1 MKKRVLGMLLV
12 LVMFVS
18 LVPVSVLA
26 YPSAYSLPALTGN
39 QAADTANIAK
49 SQLGYSGANGTE
61 YGAWWNGVTNWGV
74 DYTYSGWCA
83 MFVCW
88 CANKAGAGLGIAY
101 DKNGASPEL
110 LFSWLKNN
118 AQYCT
123 SFSKQPT
130 AGDFVF
136 FGYGSN
142 TAHVAIVTSFDSS
155 SNRVYFVG
163 GNQGYSSG
171 GEVTSSSCSWASG
184 ADWGGQTILGYGRP
198 NYGGSSS
205 SGPSTPSLSVSER
218 TTHEYRVTI
227 PANYILKNYTSET
240 DTNAQSKNYVLARDS
255 AYRLACEEKVVLSDG
270 TVRYKWLS
278 GDTPPKTLWF
288 NYDSSIMSVSPKH
301 NYDDYGYEAAHPH
314 KYYYK
319 CSCGDYY
326 YTGETAT
333 VSSCSKCYP
342 AEANVKLYDG
352 YGYMWDK
359 SAAEIGKNYTLPYS
373 YPEKSG
379 YYFCGWSYEQYDDE
393 YDLRPGDKIKVESDI
408 SLYPVYVSHSKATS
422 GDVVFIYDIS
432 DFDDTNYNVQKK
444 TVSTETRVDNSYWTS
459 WSDYRT
465 DRIYE
470 SSNVEV
476 RTKLMYRYYYF
487 LCPYCGAHEP
497 FWGTSDCGQT
507 IPSSAWHETWST
519 VPYSE
524 SNYKTFSYTSSKYY
538 TTSIGDGQLWCFSSG
553 NLNDD
558 YDGAIDATGSASVV
572 ETGYS
577 YREYI
582 ESYTTKTTS
591 RTGYII
597 TPAHTHSY
605 TSSVTSPTCT
615 SGGYTTYTCSC
626 GDSYTGSYTDALGHN
641 YANGVCTRCG
651 AKDPNYVPPKV
662 SFTDVSTA
670 DYCYDAVQWAVANG
684 ITNGTGNNTFSPDK
698 SCSRA
703 EVVTFLWRAAGE
715 PSASATVN
723 FTDVKP
729 TDYFYKAVQWAV
741 ENKITTGAGN
751 NTFLPNNICTRSQ
764 VVTFL
769 WRANGS
775 PIVSGGGFADVA
787 SSAYYCDAVRWA
799 VSGKITTG
807 TGNGQFSPD
816 ALCTRGQVV
825 TFLFRAK

>member
-1 MKKRVLGMLLV
+1 MKKRVLSLLLV
-12 LVMFVS
+12 LVMIVS
-18 LVPVSVLA
+18 LAPISALAESNVQQIYNYLTGTMGMNSAAACGVLA
-26 YPSAYSLPALTGN
+26 NIERESSFNPHAECVDTNGLTSYGICQWNGDRYTALKNYCSSRGYDYTTLSGQLKYLQYELEGGEAYAYSLIRN
-39 QAADTANIAK
+39 VDNSADGAYTA
-49 SQLGYSGANGTE
+49 GY
-61 YGAWWNGVTNWGV
+61 NWAQYFERCAQYWDGV
-74 DYTYSGWCA
+74 DQFAVRAASA
-83 MFVCW
+83 R
-88 CANKAGAGLGIAY
+88 
-101 DKNGASPEL
+101 DKYWPI
-110 LFSWLKNN
+110 
-118 AQYCT
+118 
-123 SFSKQPT
+123 
-130 AGDFVF
+130 
-136 FGYGSN
+136 YGN
-142 TAHVAIVTSFDSS
+142 
-155 SNRVYFVG
+155 
-163 GNQGYSSG
+163 
-171 GEVTSSSCSWASG
+171 
-184 ADWGGQTILGYGRP
+184 
-198 NYGGSSS
+198 GGS
-205 SGPSTPSLSVSER
+205 STPSLSVSER

-240 DTNAQSKNYVLARDS
+240 DTNAQSKNYVLARDES
-255 AYRLACEEKVVLSDG
+255 YRLACEEKVVLSDG

-326 YTGETAT
+326 YTGGTAT

-352 YGYMWDK
+352 YGYSWD
-359 SAAEIGKNYTLPYS
+359 STDVEIGQKYTLPYS
-373 YPEKSG
+373 YPEKDG
-379 YYFCGWSYEQYDDE
+379 YYFCGWSNSRYADD
-393 YDLRPGDKIKVESDI
+393 YAYRPGDRIKVESAI
-408 SLYPVYVSHSKATS
+408 SLYPVYVSHSKAIS
-422 GDVVFIYDIS
+422 GDTVFIYDIS
-432 DFDDTNYNVQKK
+432 DFDATNYNVQKK
-444 TVSTETRVDNSYWTS
+444 TVSTDTVVDNSYWTS
-459 WSDYRT
+459 WSDYST
-465 DRIYE
+465 DRVYE
-470 SSNVEV
+470 SSTVDV
-476 RTKLMYRYYYF
+476 RTKLMYRYYYY

-524 SNYKTFSYTSSKYY
+524 SNYKTFSYTSKKYY
-538 TTSIGDGQLWCFSSG
+538 TTSLGDGQLWCFSSG

-558 YDGAIDATGSASVV
+558 YAGAVDATGSTCVV

-597 TPAHTHSY
+597 TPAHAHSY
-605 TSSVTSPTCT
+605 ASSATSPTCT

-626 GDSYTGSYTDALGHN
+626 GDSYTSSYTDALGHN

-662 SFTDVSTA
+662 SFTDVNREN
-670 DYCYDAVQWAVANG
+670 YCYDAVQWAVANG

-799 VSGKITTG
+799 VSEKITTG